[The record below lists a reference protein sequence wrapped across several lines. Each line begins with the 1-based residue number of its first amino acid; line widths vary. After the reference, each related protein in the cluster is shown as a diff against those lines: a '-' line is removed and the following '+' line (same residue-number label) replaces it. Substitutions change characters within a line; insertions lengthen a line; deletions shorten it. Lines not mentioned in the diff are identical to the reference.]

1 MPITLTETAA
11 RKIQGLLHDRNLPVT
26 ACLRV
31 GVKGGGCAG
40 LSYTLDIT
48 DGAGS
53 QDETFLSQGVKLV
66 CDPKSLLSLD
76 GTEIDYNDSLVGG
89 GFVFHNPHAKDTCG
103 CGESFST

>member
-11 RKIQGLLHDRNLPVT
+11 RKIQGLLRNRNLPET

-31 GVKGGGCAG
+31 AIKGGGCAA

-48 DGAGS
+48 DGPAA
-53 QDETFLSQGVKLV
+53 QDEAFVSHGVKLV
-66 CDPKSLLSLD
+66 CDTKSLLNLD
-76 GTEIDYNDSLVGG
+76 GTEIDYDDSPVGG
-89 GFVFHNPHAKDTCG
+89 GFVFHNPHAKETCK

>member
-1 MPITLTETAA
+1 MAITLTDPAA
-11 RKIQGLLHDRNLPVT
+11 RKIQGLLRERSLPDT

-48 DGAGS
+48 DAPGA
-53 QDETFLSQGVKLV
+53 QDETFLSRGVKLV